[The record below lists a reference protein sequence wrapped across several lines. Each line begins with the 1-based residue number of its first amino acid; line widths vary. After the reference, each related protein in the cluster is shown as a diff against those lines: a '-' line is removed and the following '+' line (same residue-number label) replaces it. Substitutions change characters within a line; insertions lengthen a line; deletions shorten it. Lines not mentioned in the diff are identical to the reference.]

1 MIPAVNSILDVN
13 QTIQQDST
21 YAVDFE
27 KGCITGMISGLKA
40 LEQTV
45 FIILSTERYL
55 WEIYSWSYGSELG
68 GLIGKPMEYALSE
81 IQRRI
86 TEALMQDDRIIDVT
100 DFEFNCKGR
109 TVNVSF
115 SIKSNLNSLQ
125 LETEV
130 KL

>member
-1 MIPAVNSILDVN
+1 MIPVVNSILDVN
-13 QTIQQDST
+13 RTIQSDLT

-27 KGCITGMISGLKA
+27 KGCITGMISGIKA

-45 FIILSTERYL
+45 FLILSTERYL
-55 WEIYSWSYGSELG
+55 WEIYSWNYGSELG

-100 DFEFNCKGR
+100 DFEFNCKGS

-115 SIKSNLNSLQ
+115 TIRNSINSLQ